1 MGEEDETGEMIDI
14 SDGEAEEP
22 PQCSVASCIQCIRQ
36 GRVVLKVIAWPPF
49 LFIYYLAA
57 IGVIGYYLYLNY
69 LIVLVGVAV
78 AYLVVMAVAIATFTW
93 VGDMKRYFRRHMHR
107 IMIDL
112 PKNLVVELK
121 RKTKKHYKK
130 AKKRVKDKAAAL
142 DRKMA
147 KVNKE
152 LQALMKNMSSE
163 SKQQT
168 MKLLAL

>member
-1 MGEEDETGEMIDI
+1 
-14 SDGEAEEP
+14 
-22 PQCSVASCIQCIRQ
+22 
-36 GRVVLKVIAWPPF
+36 
-49 LFIYYLAA
+49 
-57 IGVIGYYLYLNY
+57 
-69 LIVLVGVAV
+69 
-78 AYLVVMAVAIATFTW
+78 
-93 VGDMKRYFRRHMHR
+93 MKRYFRRHMHR

-168 MKLLAL
+168 MKLLALFKKEQELRSKSNLAAADEEQE